1 MSATAQGPD
10 RRYPERLLE
19 LRDVPDGTSWTDRE
33 NFTDLLERD
42 LLGPAHGDDELLD
55 AQPDAIYLVGRI
67 APAKL
72 ADPASHS
79 PVTQDVDEDADEEII
94 PALEARLGR
103 GVPVGTVDED
113 TAGNEDEGSEDVPLR
128 RGLMIPA
135 SMGLRFQVPLDQK
148 AVTVHAS
155 WGSYQP
161 ETPPEDPNKP
171 LKPGERPQR
180 KYRRSQHI
188 QSRRIDLRSLTPGD
202 TAEILLEDR
211 IMLRIDAF
219 VQNAMQ
225 IVEVSLCNDRE
236 TPRKI
241 PVDAWLYQ
249 THLEVDAGTEAVFL
263 PVRDVLVEHTLAEDD
278 EEARLELQYRN
289 RLEFAI
295 GRTCSADWT
304 VKEGERRATRVR
316 TTWLPVSET
325 PQTQAREVEGAQLD
339 MAVLKELSTPE
350 NADRLK
356 NALLPIV
363 DGYENWLTAQEAEAS
378 HLPAHLRDAA
388 ETTTWTARIA
398 AKRLREGVNFLAQ
411 DTEALRC
418 FAFMN
423 HVMAEQRLQSQVVEL
438 RSSETAQAPDDARAD
453 VKNKGP
459 RAHSWRVFQ
468 LAFVLMQ
475 IPALVHPD
483 HDRRSGDQA
492 QAELLFFPTG
502 GGKTEAYLGLAAFAF
517 AIRRRQGVLDT
528 SDGPLD
534 GLTGV
539 SVLMRYTLRLLTAQQ
554 FQRATAMVC
563 AAELERRDKPEIWGT
578 EPFRIG
584 LWVGT
589 AVSPKRYEEAGEQL
603 NSAAEGKKYG
613 FTILQFERC
622 PWCGTEIGP
631 ENVTGDDVLR
641 RVYVRC
647 ADLSGQCPFSVGAQV
662 EEGLPVLTVDE
673 EIYRLVP
680 AFVIAT
686 VDKFARLAREGEA
699 SSLFGY
705 PQYKCDRH
713 GFVHDDSTSCTISL
727 NGKHRKIVGKSGT
740 ARTHGNASAHA
751 DGKRP
756 ARRLRPPDLI
766 IQDELH
772 LITGALGTVVGAFEV
787 AIDVISTWTDIE
799 DRQVRPL
806 VVASSATVRRA
817 EVQIRNLYGRG
828 TAIFPPQVLDV
839 ADTYFSRELPVTR
852 NTPGRR
858 YIGVSTTGVRLTAAE
873 IAVSSTLLASGQ
885 LLLDNAMAPEEGNP
899 LSTDPYLTMVGYFN
913 ATRELAGMARYMA
926 DDVQTALKKRRPG
939 KFFPLRWGTAGGLNI
954 SELTSRAGSSEINA
968 TLDLMGAEFDHG
980 YDTSAALQDRS
991 REFRA
996 GRKPKQREGDRP
1008 IDVVLATSMLQVGV
1022 DVTRLGL
1029 MLMVGQPKNT
1039 AEYIQATSRVGRD
1052 PSRPGLVV
1060 TLGNWAR
1067 PRDLAHFE
1075 QFRHYHE
1082 TFYSQVE
1089 PLSVTPFSETSLE
1102 RSLAGVL
1109 LSAMRVLEAQV
1120 NDGLSAEQGADRIH
1134 AREHRVEEIIE
1145 RLAARADLAST
1156 SDAPHDADGAVD
1168 VGEEVRSRLTNRL
1181 DTWRTYREKTVA
1193 SQRHLVYERIGK
1205 KGDKVPLMRSLE
1217 DIGTPSNV
1225 EGVPFPVANSMREVQ
1240 PEINILVS
1248 PVKERLLSPEMADAP
1263 AWTASTKKEGR
1274 Q

>member
-1 MSATAQGPD
+1 MSTTSQRSDG
-10 RRYPERLLE
+10 YSPERLLE
-19 LRDVPDGTSWTDRE
+19 LSNAPDGTSWTDRE
-33 NFTDLLERD
+33 NLTDLLQRD

-55 AQPDAIYLVGRI
+55 AQPDALYLVGRI

-72 ADPASHS
+72 ADPASNR
-79 PVTQDVDEDADEEII
+79 PVTQGVDDAADEEII

-103 GVPVGTVDED
+103 GVPVGTVDVD
-113 TAGNEDEGSEDVPLR
+113 TAGNEDEGAEDVPLR

-135 SMGLRFQVPLDQK
+135 SMGLRFQVPLNQETV
-148 AVTVHAS
+148 AVHAS
-155 WGSYQP
+155 WGSYRP
-161 ETPPEDPNKP
+161 ETAPEDPNNPPKA
-171 LKPGERPQR
+171 GERPRR
-180 KYRRSQHI
+180 KYRRRQHV
-188 QSRRIDLRSLTPGD
+188 QSRRIDLTSLLPGK
-202 TAEILLEDR
+202 TTELLLEER
-211 IMLRIDAF
+211 ITLRVDAF
-219 VQNAMQ
+219 VQGFMR
-225 IVEVSLCNDRE
+225 IVEISLCNDRE

-249 THLEVDAGTEAVFL
+249 TQLDVDAGGEAVFL
-263 PVRDVLVEHTLAEDD
+263 PVRDILAEETLAEDD

-304 VKEGERRATRVR
+304 VRDGQRRATHVR

-339 MAVLKELSTPE
+339 MMVLEELSTPQ

-356 NALLPIV
+356 GALLPIV
-363 DGYENWLTAQEAEAS
+363 DGYEGWLSARETEGAG
-378 HLPAHLRDAA
+378 LPRHLRETA
-388 ETTTWTARIA
+388 ETATSTARIA
-398 AKRLREGVNFLAQ
+398 GRRLRAGVDFL
-411 DTEALRC
+411 TRNEEALRC

-423 HVMAEQRLQSQVVEL
+423 HVMAEQRLQSQVVEARSAEPERNL
-438 RSSETAQAPDDARAD
+438 RDARQVVED
-453 VKNKGP
+453 RGP

-468 LAFVLMQ
+468 LAFVLLQ
-475 IPALVHPD
+475 IPQLVHPE
-483 HDRRSGDQA
+483 HERRSGDLA

-502 GGKTEAYLGLAAFAF
+502 GGKTEAYLGLAAFSF

-528 SDGPLD
+528 SEGPIDGM
-534 GLTGV
+534 TGV

-563 AAELERRDKPEIWGT
+563 AAELERRNNPEIWGT

-589 AVSPKRYEEAGEQL
+589 AVSPKRYEEACEQL
-603 NSAAEGKKYG
+603 NNAAEGKKYG

-631 ENVTGDDVLR
+631 KNVMGDHTLR

-647 ADLSGQCPFSVGAQV
+647 GDDTGQCPFSVGAQV
-662 EEGLPVLTVDE
+662 EDGLPVLTVDE

-686 VDKFARLAREGEA
+686 VDKFARLVREGEA

-705 PQYKCDRH
+705 AQYRCDRH
-713 GFVHDDSTSCTISL
+713 GFVHDDSTSCTISM
-727 NGKHRKIVGKSGT
+727 NSKHRKESVGPGKERP
-740 ARTHGNASAHA
+740 AA
-751 DGKRP
+751 GKRP

-772 LITGALGTVVGAFEV
+772 LITGALGTVVGAFEI
-787 AIDVISTWTDIE
+787 AIDVMSTWTDGQG
-799 DRQVRPL
+799 RQVRPL

-852 NTPGRR
+852 ETPGRR

-873 IAVSSTLLASGQ
+873 IAVSTALLSSGQ
-885 LLLDNAMAPEEGNP
+885 LLLDKAVAPDDGAP
-899 LSTDPYLTMVGYFN
+899 VSTDPYLTMVGYFN
-913 ATRELAGMARYMA
+913 ATRELAGMARYVA
-926 DDVQTALKKRRPG
+926 DDIQTALKKRRPG
-939 KFFPLRWGTAGGLNI
+939 KFFPLRWGTAGGLNVA
-954 SELTSRAGSSEINA
+954 ELTSRAGSSEINA
-968 TLDLMGAEFDHG
+968 TLDQMGTEFYHG
-980 YDTSAALQDRS
+980 YDTSAA
-991 REFRA
+991 FRA
-996 GRKPKQREGDRP
+996 RSHDVREGRKPQQREGDRP

-1082 TFYSQVE
+1082 SFYSQVE
-1089 PLSVTPFSETSLE
+1089 PLSVTPFSETALD

-1109 LSAMRVLEAQV
+1109 LATVRVMDAQV
-1120 NDGLSAEQGADRIH
+1120 ENGLSPEVGADRIRT
-1134 AREHRVEEIIE
+1134 RENRVEELIE

-1156 SDAPHDADGAVD
+1156 SDAPHDSNGAVD

-1181 DTWRTYREKTVA
+1181 DTWRAYRGNAVA
-1193 SQRHLVYERIGK
+1193 SQRRLVYERIGK
-1205 KGDKVPLMRSLE
+1205 KGDKVPLVRSLE
-1217 DIGTPSNV
+1217 DIAVSSDV

-1248 PVKERLLSPEMADAP
+1248 PVKERLLSPEMVNAP
-1263 AWTASTKKEGR
+1263 AWTVSAEKGENDD
-1274 Q
+1274 